1 MTPPAV
7 KVNPRVQA
15 IRERTGHGLSV
26 QETMDAAND
35 IVGGQ
40 NVELQKEQEETK
52 GYVVAE
58 PTLKKVLA
66 ILKFRGKQTAKN
78 LGDILDMSSTTTMAA
93 CKSLEKSGLVECIE
107 GRPKTFIYIKTPEG
121 WVLEDDA
128 PVKSFTVKAKAK
140 DYSNNPLTKM
150 LMKKDPTVLHKSVK
164 YYKQLF
170 DDLSGDYGGIEE
182 IMALVECIRRLC
194 MERMMLA
201 TEQCPLCGNMLG
213 RKGTEVFCEPCNR
226 YIDMKDSVKSL
237 DAYLKLAEME
247 KEGGE

>member
-66 ILKFRGKQTAKN
+66 ILIAGIMKECFG
-78 LGDILDMSSTTTMAA
+78 ST
-93 CKSLEKSGLVECIE
+93 CLLI
-107 GRPKTFIYIKTPEG
+107 F
-121 WVLEDDA
+121 
-128 PVKSFTVKAKAK
+128 
-140 DYSNNPLTKM
+140 
-150 LMKKDPTVLHKSVK
+150 
-164 YYKQLF
+164 
-170 DDLSGDYGGIEE
+170 
-182 IMALVECIRRLC
+182 
-194 MERMMLA
+194 
-201 TEQCPLCGNMLG
+201 
-213 RKGTEVFCEPCNR
+213 
-226 YIDMKDSVKSL
+226 
-237 DAYLKLAEME
+237 
-247 KEGGE
+247 